1 MSEVARSLLENSM
14 APSARS
20 ANSTL
25 IRPNWPNLPAHVHAI
40 TTTRNDGLSSGVYG
54 DMNGVAGFNLA
65 THVGDDLQAV
75 LANRTKLNQA
85 LPQDVIYLTQIHG
98 SVVIDAGLRRE
109 HCEADACFA
118 TEFDMPCAV
127 LTADCLPVLFCD
139 RDGTVVAAAHAG
151 WRGLAEGVLLQT
163 LQQMRMCTD
172 TEISAWMGPAIGA
185 HEFEVGAEVKLA
197 FERSMGNVDAHFA
210 PSNKSFN
217 KSSNNSANQLQTQE
231 GKYLAD
237 IYGLAR
243 QQLRQHGV
251 DQVYGGDYC
260 TVTQAELFY
269 SYRRDGVTGRMASLI
284 WMSAK

>member
-1 MSEVARSLLENSM
+1 MSDVARTLLKKS
-14 APSARS
+14 SAD
-20 ANSTL
+20 STL

-40 TTTRNDGLSSGVYG
+40 TTTRNGGLSSGVYG
-54 DMNGVAGFNLA
+54 DVNGVAGFNLA
-65 THVGDDLQAV
+65 THVGDDFQTV

-85 LPQDVIYLTQIHG
+85 LPQDVIYLSQIHG

-109 HCEADACFA
+109 HCEADACFTA
-118 TEFDMPCAV
+118 ELDMPCAV

-151 WRGLAEGVLLQT
+151 WRGLADGVLLQT
-163 LQQMRMCTD
+163 LQQMRICTD

-197 FERSMGNVDAHFA
+197 FERSMGNVDAHFT
-210 PSNKSFN
+210 PSTKSSN
-217 KSSNNSANQLQTQE
+217 KSSNQLQHQE

-251 DQVYGGDYC
+251 EQVYGGDYC
-260 TVTQAELFY
+260 TVTQTELFY